1 MRAEGDNRADEQLLA
16 ELRSIRRRLEPVPPS
31 LVAAAKAAFSW
42 RSVSR
47 AIAGLEWDSAVDDDD
62 DLARVRDGGPE
73 RRLRFRGP
81 DHVIELTVTGNN
93 RTLAGRVDP
102 PFAGTVVLRHPDG
115 VTLSASVNQFG
126 QFFFDA
132 VRRGAVSLRP
142 VPADRT
148 LADFETEWVTI

>member
-1 MRAEGDNRADEQLLA
+1 MRAESNDLEDEQLLA
-16 ELRSIRRRLEPVPPS
+16 ELRSLVHRMGTTPPA

-42 RSVSR
+42 RSVAA
-47 AIAGLEWDSAVDDDD
+47 AIAGLEFDSAVDGD

-73 RRLRFRGP
+73 RRLRFRCP
-81 DHVIELTVTGNN
+81 NHVVEVTVAENN
-93 RTLAGRVDP
+93 RALAGRVDP

-115 VTLSASVNQFG
+115 VWLSAAVNQFG

-132 VRRGAVSLRP
+132 VPRGAVSLRP
-142 VPADRT
+142 VATDGA